1 VDKPEL
7 SGLFRQIVGCIVILF
22 VALSVV
28 TLSDLLS
35 VESEMIG
42 LILILHSL
50 HSVLDVSED

>member
-1 VDKPEL
+1 MDKPEL

-35 VESEMIG
+35 VESERIG
-42 LILILHSL
+42 LMLHSL